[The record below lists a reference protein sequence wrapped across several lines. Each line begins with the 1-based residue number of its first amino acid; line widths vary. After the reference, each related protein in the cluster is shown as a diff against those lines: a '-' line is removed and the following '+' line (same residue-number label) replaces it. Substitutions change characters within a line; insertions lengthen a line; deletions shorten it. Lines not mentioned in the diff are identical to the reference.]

1 MPNDP
6 TGLLIVRAWIEDGSS
21 EPLRFSIR
29 QTTDVS
35 AGFQSAVTLTDA
47 DATAEVVRLWLHDV
61 LDAAGP
67 LAR

>member
-1 MPNDP
+1 MPNDS
-6 TGLLIVRAWIEDGSS
+6 TGLLIVRAWTEDGSS

-35 AGFQSAVTLTDA
+35 IGFRSAVTLTDA
-47 DATAEVVRLWLHDV
+47 DATAEVVRLWLQDV